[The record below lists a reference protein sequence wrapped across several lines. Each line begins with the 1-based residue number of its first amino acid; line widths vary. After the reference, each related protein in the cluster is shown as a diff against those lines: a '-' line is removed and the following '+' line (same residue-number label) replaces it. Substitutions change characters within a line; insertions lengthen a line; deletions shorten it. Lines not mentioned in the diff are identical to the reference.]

1 MRAGRVLKPA
11 LLLAALLAAWQWAAS
26 AGVWSAYVLPSPQR
40 VWETFARMLRD
51 GSLWPD
57 VLASLRRVAVGYAIA
72 FALAFALGMGLA
84 YARPLRQWLGPFLEF
99 FRHVPPLALIALLI
113 LWFGIGETP
122 KIIVIVLASLFPM
135 MLSVRRGFERV
146 DPALIEVGRS
156 LGLTRARL
164 FWRVALPDALGE
176 VLAGMRIGLGYS
188 YRAIIGAEMIAAA
201 SGLGRMIVYA
211 QQMSR
216 SDRVLIGIF
225 LIGAIG
231 CATDFLFGL
240 ALRAIAARRGEKVA

>member
-1 MRAGRVLKPA
+1 M
-11 LLLAALLAAWQWAAS
+11 
-26 AGVWSAYVLPSPQR
+26 
-40 VWETFARMLRD
+40 
-51 GSLWPD
+51 
-57 VLASLRRVAVGYAIA
+57 
-72 FALAFALGMGLA
+72 
-84 YARPLRQWLGPFLEF
+84 EF

-201 SGLGRMIVYA
+201 SGLGRMIVFA